1 MISIV
6 IVIINLSMEE
16 ILNQLTDKEKMYSYT
31 EKNISFSFKLSV
43 VSNFVISLFFVILL
57 LFQA

>member
-43 VSNFVISLFFVILL
+43 VSNFVN
-57 LFQA
+57 